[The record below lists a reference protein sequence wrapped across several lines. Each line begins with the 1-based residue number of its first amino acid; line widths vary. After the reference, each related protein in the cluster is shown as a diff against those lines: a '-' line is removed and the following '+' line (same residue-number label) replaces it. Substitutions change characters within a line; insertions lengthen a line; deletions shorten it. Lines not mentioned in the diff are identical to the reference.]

1 MKKTLEIAVL
11 LCLTVIVMF
20 FVVACDKTPDK
31 EFGQT
36 MPQQT
41 TPEGTTPEGTPP
53 VEIPPQHVHN
63 FGDWTLVT
71 YPEPDKTGEAL
82 RVCACGEKETQTIPK
97 IGSARLAYQI
107 NEDGKTCTITGR
119 GTCTDAEL
127 VIPVAIDGYRVT
139 EIGVF
144 AFRGSQ
150 ALTSVTILN
159 NVRRIGTMA
168 FEGCSNL
175 TSVTI
180 PDSVTNIDSFA
191 FQGCDKLIQIENGVS
206 YVDKWVIG
214 FDKSV
219 TSVVLRANTVGI
231 VDYAFYACFDL
242 TSVTIPN
249 SVTRVTSRA
258 FQKCDKLIQIENGVS
273 YVDKWVIGCDE
284 SVTSVVLRENTAGI
298 GDRAFEDCGSLTSVI
313 IPDSVTTI
321 GNYAFYRCG
330 ITSVIIPESVTTIGE
345 YAFHACLDLAS
356 VTIGN
361 SVARIGNYAFLQC
374 ENLTNMTIPAS
385 VTSIGYMAFY
395 GCFGLMS
402 VSIYDIAAWC
412 KIDFS
417 NYAANPLSHARNLYL
432 IKDDSSELITD
443 LRIPDSVATIGDY
456 AFFECYSLTS
466 VTIPASVAIIGDG
479 TFQYCDNL
487 TSVTIPNSVID
498 IGNFVFSNCTNLTNV
513 IIGNSVM
520 NIGNFAFSNCTNLTN
535 VIIGNSVTT
544 IGDNAFFNSDLTN
557 IVVNEGNKVY
567 QSIDGNLYSKDGAV
581 LIIYAFGKT
590 DTVFVVPDSV
600 TTIGND
606 AFYGCTNLT
615 SVTIPNS
622 VTSIGECAFYGCANL
637 TSVTIPDSVTSIG
650 EHAFWGCTN
659 LASVTIPDSVIFIG
673 GNAFSGCE
681 SLVYNEYNNAYYL
694 GNDTNPYVYLV
705 KVNSVDSLSYEIH
718 EDTKVIGRS
727 AFFDCYDL
735 TSITIPDSVTH
746 IGDYAFSDCYSLT
759 SVTMGDS
766 VITIG
771 YYAFYWCNLTSV
783 TIPDSVTTIGAHAFG
798 ECVNLTN
805 VTFTNLSGW
814 WCAEEIDDTS
824 GVEFSDLELSDTAT
838 AAQYLTSTY
847 RRYFWHRTE

>member
-1 MKKTLEIAVL
+1 MKKTLEISVL
-11 LCLTVIVMF
+11 LCLTVIVMV

-41 TPEGTTPEGTPP
+41 TPEGTTPEGTTTEGTTTEGTPP
-53 VEIPPQHVHN
+53 VEIPPQHMHN

-97 IGSARLAYQI
+97 IGSAGLAYQI

-139 EIGVF
+139 EIGDL

-159 NVRRIGTMA
+159 NVIRIQTMA
-168 FEGCSNL
+168 FENCSNL

-180 PDSVTNIDSFA
+180 PDSVTNIDAFA

-214 FDKSV
+214 CDRSV

-231 VDYAFYACFDL
+231 VDYAFYNCSVL

-249 SVTRVTSRA
+249 SVTSVASQA
-258 FQKCDKLIQIENGVS
+258 FQKCDNLIQIKNGVS
-273 YVDKWVIGCDE
+273 YVDKWVVGCDT
-284 SVTSVVLRENTAGI
+284 SVTSVVLQENTAGI
-298 GDRAFEDCGSLTSVI
+298 GDRAFYGCNSLMSVT
-313 IPDSVTTI
+313 IPDSVTII
-321 GNYAFYRCG
+321 GDEAFHDCCNL
-330 ITSVIIPESVTTIGE
+330 TSVTIPDSVIAIGDE
-345 YAFHACLDLAS
+345 AFRACLNLAS

-361 SVARIGNYAFLQC
+361 SVTSIGDEAFLAC
-374 ENLTNMTIPAS
+374 DSLTSMTIPAS
-385 VTSIGYMAFY
+385 VTSIGYMAFH
-395 GCFGLMS
+395 GCYSLTS

-443 LRIPDSVATIGDY
+443 LRIPDSVTTIGDY
-456 AFFECYSLTS
+456 AFWGCYSFTS

-479 TFQYCDNL
+479 TFQHCENL
-487 TSVTIPNSVID
+487 TSITIPNSVMN

-544 IGDNAFFNSDLTN
+544 IGDNAFFNSGLTN

-622 VTSIGECAFYGCANL
+622 VTSIGECAFYGCTNL
-637 TSVTIPDSVTSIG
+637 T
-650 EHAFWGCTN
+650 
-659 LASVTIPDSVIFIG
+659 SVTIPDSVIFIG
-673 GNAFSGCE
+673 WDAFSGCE

-718 EDTKVIGRS
+718 ENTKVIGNS

-771 YYAFYWCNLTSV
+771 YYAFYWCNLMSV

-824 GVEFSDLELSDTAT
+824 GVEISDLELSDTAT